1 MKKSDRRTWKRMAW
15 ALGFAALAALGLV
28 GSAAAAETRGG
39 DVVVVAAGEVIDDDL
54 FLAGNRVEMNGTVK
68 GDLFATGTEVVVNGD
83 VEGSLF
89 VAGQS
94 LEVNGAVGGSLYGGS
109 YAMTVGPEA
118 RIARN
123 IYYGG
128 FSLETEPGSA
138 AGRGLYAGGYQLIH
152 AGDIAG
158 DLNFGGAAF
167 ELNGS
172 VGGDV
177 HAEVSAPSE
186 PAPTTFM
193 PPFPGSVA
201 PIAPGY
207 RMGAEGRAGGRLD
220 VVETQPVPGRNR
232 TPGER
237 AAASLLRF
245 VADRAGEFIALLIVG
260 AILLRFWPQLME
272 RARSAAQKQPLPS
285 AGYGCLATLAFFIG
299 LPIAVALLIAVTILV
314 AVVTLGQLSGHVA
327 GLGGAG
333 LAVVT
338 SAFFFAAGLVTKAV
352 VALLGGRLIFERLAP
367 ATLQGRWGSF
377 WALAVGALI
386 YEILRAI
393 PVFGWL
399 VWVVVV
405 LVGLGAI
412 YTALRERW
420 WPQPMRLAAEPA
432 APSPPAPTPPA
443 AKRPAARRPAAKKA
457 VAKRPTTRKPGAGR
471 PQ

>member
-1 MKKSDRRTWKRMAW
+1 MRRSDRGIWKRIGW
-15 ALGFAALAALGLV
+15 ALAFVTLVTLGLV
-28 GSAAAAETRGG
+28 GSAAAAEFRDG
-39 DVVVVAAGEVIDDDL
+39 DTVIVKAGEVVDDDL
-54 FLAGNRVEMNGTVK
+54 FMAGNRVEMNGTVK
-68 GDLFATGTEVVVNGD
+68 GDLFATGTVVVVNGE

-94 LEVNGAVGGSLYGGS
+94 LEVNGSVGGSLYGGS

-118 RIARN
+118 RIGRN

-128 FSLETEPGSA
+128 FSLVTEPGSA
-138 AGRGLYAGGYQLIH
+138 AGRGLYVGGYQLIH
-152 AGDIAG
+152 GGQVAG
-158 DLNFGGAAF
+158 DLSFGGAAF

-177 HAEVSAPSE
+177 HAEVSKPGQPS
-186 PAPTTFM
+186 PPMFM
-193 PPFPGSVA
+193 PAFPGAVA

-207 RMGAEGRAGGRLD
+207 RMGDQGEVGGRLD
-220 VVETQPVPGRNR
+220 VVETQPVPSRS
-232 TPGER
+232 PGER
-237 AAASLLRF
+237 AAASVARF

-260 AILLRFWPQLME
+260 ALLLRFWPELME
-272 RARSAAQKQPLPS
+272 QARAAAQKQPLPS
-285 AGYGCLATLAFFIG
+285 AGLGCLTTLAFFIG
-299 LPIAVALLIAVTILV
+299 LPIAVALLIALTILI
-314 AVVTLGQLSGHVA
+314 AVITLGQLSGHVA

-333 LAVVT
+333 LAVVS

-352 VALLGGRLIFERLAP
+352 IALLGGRLIFERLAP

-399 VWVVVV
+399 VWCAVV

-412 YTALRERW
+412 YTAVRERW
-420 WPQPMRLAAEPA
+420 WPQPAQKPPVKK
-432 APSPPAPTPPA
+432 AP
-443 AKRPAARRPAAKKA
+443 AKRAPAKKA
-457 VAKRPTTRKPGAGR
+457 AT
-471 PQ
+471 